1 MGNSAT
7 PGAPAI
13 THAGVFDAT
22 AAKELQDTLANG
34 VQVVLTGSADP
45 LPMSGVICLN
55 TAGVDATTLAT
66 PKAGPQ
72 PVGDDGKTI
81 FIYDNTGNAHTIT
94 TATNKIINSKHL
106 LTFGGTLGSN
116 AWLIALNGV
125 WVPAGLT
132 GVTITS

>member
-1 MGNSAT
+1 MANSAT
-7 PGAPAI
+7 PGSPAI

-34 VQVVLTGSADP
+34 AQVVLTGSADA
-45 LPMSGVICLN
+45 LPMSGIVCLN

-72 PVGDDGKTI
+72 PTGDDGKTI
-81 FIYDNTGNAHTIT
+81 FVYDNTGNAHTIT
-94 TATNKIINSKHL
+94 TASNKILPSKHI
-106 LTFGGTLGSN
+106 LTFNGTAGSN
-116 AWLIALNGV
+116 AWLVAANGI

-132 GVTITS
+132 GVTAS